1 VNVTEVRIKLADDPT
16 ERLRAFCSITI
27 DNDFV
32 IRDIKIIEG
41 PNGTFVA
48 MPSRKLM
55 DHCRRCSGKNHLRAR
70 HCNDCGTRLDEG
82 RAPMDE
88 RGRAKLHADVAH
100 PITAECR
107 ESLQDRILAAFEEEM
122 KQAKD
127 SGYEP
132 KDFGDL
138 DAEQTEKPSE
148 PSHGDPSISPSGPA
162 EGRSTRGDR
171 GSRKFGE
178 GIFSD

>member
-1 VNVTEVRIKLADDPT
+1 MNITEVRIKLADDPS

-27 DNDFV
+27 DHDFV

-55 DHCRRCSGKNHLRAR
+55 DRCPRCSGKNHLRAKY
-70 HCNDCGTRLDEG
+70 CSDCGMRLNEG
-82 RAPMDE
+82 RAPRDE

-107 ESLQDRILAAFEEEM
+107 EKLQEKILAAYREELER
-122 KQAKD
+122 AKHE
-127 SGYEP
+127 GYVP
-132 KDFGDL
+132 QDFSHL
-138 DAEQTEKPSE
+138 DEAIPPVSPETKPSARPKGG
-148 PSHGDPSISPSGPA
+148 PSSSG
-162 EGRSTRGDR
+162 E
-171 GSRKFGE
+171 RKFGE
-178 GIFSD
+178 GIFPDS